1 MSLLLNKVEIIILT
15 LFNNINIGDNMSRLQ
30 RNLLEDC
37 CCHITHRCHNRSYH
51 FRFKSE
57 RNDYRSL
64 LIEMSRRY
72 KVSVFDYIITSN
84 HIHLIVNSRK
94 IKNISDG
101 MRFLQGATA
110 QRYNRKTKRE
120 GAFWRDRYHITLIQ
134 NGVHLRRCIFYID
147 FNMIRTG
154 KISHPSE
161 WHWSGYDE
169 LSGNRK
175 RYRVIDFDN
184 LLQCTGVDSAESFIN
199 WYNNTIED
207 EINKTLV
214 EFKLAKSSSLKRNL
228 EKQLE
233 IYKKASDAETG
244 FFVII
249 YFTRDEYTKATR
261 AMEDLGIQKS
271 EEIILVDARDDNK
284 PSGSKA

>member
-1 MSLLLNKVEIIILT
+1 MMSML
-15 LFNNINIGDNMSRLQ
+15 GDNMSRLQ

-84 HIHLIVNSRK
+84 HIHLIVNSGK

-147 FNMIRTG
+147 FNMVRTG

-161 WHWSGYDE
+161 WRWSGYDE

-175 RYRVIDFDN
+175 RYRVIDFEN

-207 EINKTLV
+207 EINSYRRRQ
-214 EFKLAKSSSLKRNL
+214 EFWSNSLAVGTEEWINGLASSFCQHHRKLYKKSFDRKIVAEDDNTAYVLETSKRN
-228 EKQLE
+228 
-233 IYKKASDAETG
+233 AG
-244 FFVII
+244 FF
-249 YFTRDEYTKATR
+249 TRN
-261 AMEDLGIQKS
+261 L
-271 EEIILVDARDDNK
+271 
-284 PSGSKA
+284 